1 MNSDT
6 EFIENE
12 DDIIVFTED
21 GIKIDQFDNDE
32 NHELVDNGH
41 NMPITIDDWV
51 SDNHILF
58 LNIYYSLKEEVQLF
72 QTLTYNQ
79 WVDYLIESNTFEP
92 HDDIF
97 PSFPFYSFY
106 HQHKFLIDSI
116 WIRLQSFHSLEQV
129 CFAYFVELCYNSSY
143 KK

>member
-12 DDIIVFTED
+12 HEIIVFTEN
-21 GIKIDQFDNDE
+21 GIKIDDFDNDE
-32 NHELVDNGH
+32 SIEPIDNT
-41 NMPITIDDWV
+41 PTIDDWV

-58 LNIYYSLKEEVQLF
+58 LDIYFSLKEEVQLF

-79 WVDYLIESNTFEP
+79 WVDYLIESHTFQP

-97 PSFPFYSFY
+97 PSFSFYTFY

-116 WIRLQSFHSLEQV
+116 WFRLQSYDSLEQV